1 MTKPTRLLNRN
12 FFLLWQGQLVS
23 QVGTQAYIIAM
34 AFWIKHETASAT
46 LMGLMLMVSQI
57 PSVVLGPIAGTF
69 ADRHSRRRIIIVC
82 DVINGLAVLALAAV
96 VFLIPE
102 QTEILIVCLF
112 AITVLVSTVG
122 AFFRPA
128 ISASIPELVPTE
140 RVAAA
145 NSMNQFSLQI
155 STFIGQ
161 GAGGVLFRV
170 LGAPVLFLIDG
181 LSYLFS
187 AFSESFITIPQ
198 VIPEKSG
205 VLREKFHEFVRDTR
219 EGFTYIWRNRG
230 LRFLILAASFLN
242 FLIAPVIVLLP
253 FFVEDFLMTTS
264 DWYGYIMAGF
274 GAGSIVGYLAAGA
287 VKFSGRTRGS
297 LTILSL
303 ILMSALVALLGS
315 APSRATALM
324 ITVMIGITGGFFN
337 INVATI
343 LQLTTPSEIRGR
355 VFAVLGTISGGL
367 MPLAMGLTGV
377 IADLLGQNIPLI
389 FALGGAGCLAL
400 SIAVTMIREF
410 REYLAFEPPPNEAQ
424 AEQA

>member
-1 MTKPTRLLNRN
+1 NRN

-46 LMGLMLMVSQI
+46 LMGLILMVSLI

-69 ADRHSRRRIIIVC
+69 ADRHSRRKIIIVC

-96 VFLIPE
+96 VFLIPG
-102 QTEILIVCLF
+102 QTEIIVVCLF
-112 AITVLVSTVG
+112 AITVLVSTVS

-140 RVAAA
+140 KIAAA

-170 LGAPVLFLIDG
+170 LGAPLLFLIDG

-198 VIPEKSG
+198 VIPKKSSIF
-205 VLREKFHEFVRDTR
+205 REKIREFARDTR
-219 EGFTYIWRNRG
+219 EGFTYMWRNRG
-230 LRFLILAASFLN
+230 LRFLVLTASFLN
-242 FLIAPVIVLLP
+242 FLIGPVVVLLP
-253 FFVEDFLMTTS
+253 FFVEDFLQTTS

-274 GAGSIVGYLAAGA
+274 GAGAMAGFLAAGA
-287 VKFSGRTRGS
+287 IKFSGRVRGA

-303 ILMSALVALLGS
+303 ILMSALVALLGHVPNQV
-315 APSRATALM
+315 AALV
-324 ITVMIGITGGFFN
+324 IAVMMGMTSGFFN
-337 INVATI
+337 INVSTI

-389 FALGGAGCLAL
+389 FALCGGGSLAL
-400 SIAVTMIREF
+400 TVAVTMIREF
-410 REYLAFEPPPNEAQ
+410 REYLAFERPSKNAE